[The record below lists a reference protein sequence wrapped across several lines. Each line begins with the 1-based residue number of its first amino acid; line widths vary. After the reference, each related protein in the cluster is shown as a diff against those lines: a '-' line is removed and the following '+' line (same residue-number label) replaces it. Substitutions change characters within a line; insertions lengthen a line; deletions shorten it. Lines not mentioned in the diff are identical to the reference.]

1 MIKRSMVLFFCL
13 MLLSLVSLQAKAF
26 KFQDSTGKT
35 HTLADYHGRWV
46 LINFWATW
54 CPPCLEEIPDLIA
67 LYESRDDVMVI
78 GVAMDFA
85 DPKDVMEYVDAMSI
99 SYPTVLGSRS
109 IALQIEELSMLP
121 STYLFDPY
129 GQPAARQIGLITRE
143 EIEEFMRNKPVSVM
157 KDSYP

>member
-1 MIKRSMVLFFCL
+1 MNKRHFILLFCLVLFVT
-13 MLLSLVSLQAKAF
+13 VSFQAKAF
-26 KFQDSTGKT
+26 KFQDSTGKI
-35 HTLADYHGRWV
+35 HTLADYKGKWV

-78 GVAMDFA
+78 GIAMEYA

-99 SYPTVLGSRS
+99 SYPTVLGDRR
-109 IALQIEELSMLP
+109 IAAQIEELSMLP
-121 STYLFDPY
+121 STYLFNPL

-143 EIEEFMRNKPVSVM
+143 EIEAFMRHKPASVM
-157 KDSYP
+157 KNNHP

>member
-13 MLLSLVSLQAKAF
+13 MLLSLVSLQAEAF
-26 KFQDSTGKT
+26 KFKDSTGKT
-35 HTLADYHGRWV
+35 HTLADYHGKWV

-143 EIEEFMRNKPVSVM
+143 EIEEFMRHKPVSVM
-157 KDSYP
+157 KGSYP